1 MLGYSPFRPPAPAR
15 AHVGI
20 VHPAHVAYGSAGV
33 AASAFRA
40 AQPPVAMAAAGAPGA
55 NDTESDSS
63 QGSVDSAV
71 DALLADFRAE
81 QRPAAI
87 TEAQASAEA
96 AAGPAGRASGGPATS
111 AVAVGSAGSAFQPV
125 AASATEIWVKR
136 DGKLVRAVF
145 TVKDRIRDVILGYA
159 GRPGD
164 PTYDKIMERVILPTE
179 CADPSKK
186 ELCEINVYFPDTN
199 EGFSNA
205 KPWVLYF
212 STGGDHNIARKL
224 ESQTKDITGRIEIQ
238 VPRVSG
244 TYFLICTS
252 STN

>member
-1 MLGYSPFRPPAPAR
+1 MLGRPAVHKPTPAR
-15 AHVGI
+15 AHVGM
-20 VHPAHVAYGSAGV
+20 VHPAQVPYGSAGV

-96 AAGPAGRASGGPATS
+96 AAGPAGGASGGPATS

-125 AASATEIWVKR
+125 APSVFTASVKR
-136 DGKLVRAVF
+136 DGMLVDAEFKQIGRV
-145 TVKDRIRDVILGYA
+145 RDIILDYA
-159 GRPGD
+159 GKPGED
-164 PTYDKIMERVILPTE
+164 TYETILHNVVLPLE
-179 CADPSKK
+179 SADPSKAQ
-186 ELCEINVYFPDTN
+186 LFDTN
-199 EGFSNA
+199 VHFTDTGEGLSDA
-205 KPWVLYF
+205 TPWVRYLSSVLPKHF
-212 STGGDHNIARKL
+212 ARTL
-224 ESQTKDITGRIEIQ
+224 DRLTKDIEGRIEIQ
-238 VPRVSG
+238 VPQV
-244 TYFLICTS
+244 CEP
-252 STN
+252 